1 MTTAEA
7 LYTPFEAPYRMSMGL
22 MSPKAEEWLELDGR
36 WEAELA
42 EKCRLLADPPEE
54 MVFTAPG
61 AGAAP
66 ETGP

>member
-22 MSPKAEEWLELDGR
+22 MSLKTE
-36 WEAELA
+36 
-42 EKCRLLADPPEE
+42 
-54 MVFTAPG
+54 
-61 AGAAP
+61 